1 MTSLN
6 SRRMPADPGH
16 ETEAGSSETSRLSNL
31 GIGLL
36 LLGVLLPQINYFG
49 VNVALNTIRRSLGA
63 SPADLDLIVAGYGT
77 AYAIFLVI
85 GGRLGDRY
93 GRRRVFTIGLIGFLV
108 ASLGCGL
115 APSAILLVVFRIL
128 QGALGAATITVER
141 RAERRGLV
149 SLLPPS
155 VLGLSSVR
163 RGLSLHL
170 PFMLGYGAFMFVL
183 DLVLQ
188 QGLHADPLTAGWP
201 RCRWQ
206 CRSSSPRRGARRP
219 DRDPLA
225 PVGARRHA
233 HHGAEP
239 RGHRHRAGAGVRLA
253 VLAHPRRG
261 TRAPRRHGQ
270 RRPGHRAASRAGT
283 RRRDPRHPV
292 HRPELPRYRGAFAI
306 TTGIQVLIAAAIA
319 IGARALP

>member
-63 SPADLDLIVAGYGT
+63 SPADLELIVAGYGT

-170 PFMLGYGAFMFVL
+170 A
-183 DLVLQ
+183 
-188 QGLHADPLTAGWP
+188 LHAGLRGVHVRVRPGPSAG
-201 RCRWQ
+201 
-206 CRSSSPRRGARRP
+206 SARRSP
-219 DRDPLA
+219 DGGLA
-225 PVGARRHA
+225 TMPM
-233 HHGAEP
+233 
-239 RGHRHRAGAGVRLA
+239 A
-253 VLAHPRRG
+253 VP
-261 TRAPRRHGQ
+261 
-270 RRPGHRAASRAGT
+270 
-283 RRRDPRHPV
+283 
-292 HRPELPRYRGAFAI
+292 F
-306 TTGIQVLIAAAIA
+306 LIASPWGSAA
-319 IGARALP
+319 